1 MNSATI
7 LATLKQLG
15 YESVPASWYR
25 HIADWD
31 AWYRGSVPDFH
42 SYTVFNGMRHVRCRK
57 LTAGMAKNIA
67 ESWADLLMNAG
78 LSVTLEGGP
87 EQAFFD
93 AVCAANNFRTMMNL
107 YEEYTFALG
116 TSAVVLRLTGVPVD
130 GEGRL
135 LEPGAVRPSPA
146 IAVDFVRADGI
157 YPLSWENG
165 VIRECAFATAHYD
178 GGREYLYLQVHRRDR
193 EEQTCLVENYLYR
206 VPEGAADTG
215 GAASLERAG
224 LNAIPVTRGIAP
236 VFRTHSPEP
245 LFFINTPNIA
255 NNLAPDV
262 PMGISVFANAVD
274 QLMDCD
280 NIFDSLNSEFVL
292 GRKRIMVKPEAVRSL
307 DGEPLF
313 DANDLVFYILP
324 EDGQNRSTVQ
334 EITATLRVDQHVA
347 GLQLALDLLGLKCGF
362 GPNHWKFDAG
372 HITTATQ
379 IITANSEEYR
389 TQQKHQL
396 VLESLLLRFARTVL
410 RLGRDFLGLELD
422 TEVPI
427 SVDFDRSTVEND
439 GEEFERDIQMLEHG
453 ILSKEEFRMKWI
465 NEDEQTAKD
474 ALADVRNENAVN
486 GEEPPIQ
493 AG

>member
-7 LATLKQLG
+7 LATLKSLG
-15 YESVPASWYR
+15 YECVPASWYR

-116 TSAVVLRLTGVPVD
+116 TSAVVLRLTGLQVD
-130 GEGRL
+130 REGNL
-135 LEPGAVRPSPA
+135 LTAEPQTVMKPA
-146 IAVDFVRADGI
+146 ICMDFIRADGI
-157 YPLSWENG
+157 FPLSWENG
-165 VIRECAFATAHYD
+165 VIRECAFATTHTYA
-178 GGREYLYLQVHRRDR
+178 GKEYLYLQMHLLNPDGTYRI
-193 EEQTCLVENYLYR
+193 ENRLFLKPDSSDYLQ
-206 VPEGAADTG
+206 EAA
-215 GAASLERAG
+215 LEDLPAT
-224 LNAIPVTRGIAP
+224 AGIAP
-236 VFRTHSPEP
+236 VFHTHLTEP
-245 LFFINTPNIA
+245 LFFLNSPNIA

-262 PMGISVFANAVD
+262 PMGISVFANAID

-292 GRKRIMVKPEAVRSL
+292 GRKRIMVKPEALRNL

-313 DANDLVFYILP
+313 DANDLVFYLLP
-324 EDGQNRSTVQ
+324 ENSQTGSTVQ
-334 EITATLRVDQHVA
+334 EIRADLRVEQHVS
-347 GLQLALDLLGLKCGF
+347 GLQVALDLLGLKCGF

-379 IITANSEEYR
+379 ILSANSEEYR

-396 VLESLLLRFARTVL
+396 VLEALLLRLARTVIL
-410 RLGRDFLGLELD
+410 LGKDFLGLPLRPD
-422 TEVPI
+422 IPV
-427 SVDFDRSTVEND
+427 SVDFDNSAVENLRD
-439 GEEFERDIQMLEHG
+439 TFDRDISMLEHG
-453 ILSKEEFRMKWI
+453 ILSKEEFRAKWM
-465 NEDEQTAKD
+465 NEDSKTAATAVREVKQTA
-474 ALADVRNENAVN
+474 ADN
-486 GEEPPIQ
+486 G
-493 AG
+493 

>member
-1 MNSATI
+1 MNSETI
-7 LATLKQLG
+7 LKTLKSLG

-178 GGREYLYLQVHRRDR
+178 GGR
-193 EEQTCLVENYLYR
+193 
-206 VPEGAADTG
+206 
-215 GAASLERAG
+215 
-224 LNAIPVTRGIAP
+224 
-236 VFRTHSPEP
+236 
-245 LFFINTPNIA
+245 
-255 NNLAPDV
+255 
-262 PMGISVFANAVD
+262 
-274 QLMDCD
+274 
-280 NIFDSLNSEFVL
+280 
-292 GRKRIMVKPEAVRSL
+292 
-307 DGEPLF
+307 
-313 DANDLVFYILP
+313 
-324 EDGQNRSTVQ
+324 
-334 EITATLRVDQHVA
+334 
-347 GLQLALDLLGLKCGF
+347 
-362 GPNHWKFDAG
+362 
-372 HITTATQ
+372 
-379 IITANSEEYR
+379 
-389 TQQKHQL
+389 
-396 VLESLLLRFARTVL
+396 
-410 RLGRDFLGLELD
+410 
-422 TEVPI
+422 
-427 SVDFDRSTVEND
+427 
-439 GEEFERDIQMLEHG
+439 
-453 ILSKEEFRMKWI
+453 
-465 NEDEQTAKD
+465 
-474 ALADVRNENAVN
+474 
-486 GEEPPIQ
+486 
-493 AG
+493 

>member
-1 MNSATI
+1 MKS
-7 LATLKQLG
+7 LG
-15 YESVPASWYR
+15 YESIPSSWYQ

-31 AWYRGSVPDFH
+31 AWYRGSVPEFH
-42 SYTVFNGMRHVRCRK
+42 DYTVFNGMRHVRCRK

-67 ESWADLLMNAG
+67 ESWADLLMNAS
-78 LSVTLEGGP
+78 LSVTLEGRS
-87 EQAFFD
+87 EQEFFD
-93 AVCAANNFRTMMNL
+93 AVCAANNFRRMMNL

-116 TSAVVLRLTGVPVD
+116 TSAIVLRLTGVPVD
-130 GEGRL
+130 ESGNLMKPGRSKHYVPEL
-135 LEPGAVRPSPA
+135 A
-146 IAVDFVRADGI
+146 IDFVRADGI

-165 VIRECAFATAHYD
+165 VIRECAFATSHTAS
-178 GGREYLYLQVHRRDR
+178 GREYLYLQFHLLQPDR
-193 EEQTCLVENYLYR
+193 TYRIENRLYTSTSGS
-206 VPEGAADTG
+206 ETSDAATLAEVSLDALPATG
-215 GAASLERAG
+215 D
-224 LNAIPVTRGIAP
+224 IAP
-236 VFRTHSPEP
+236 VFLTQSPEP

-292 GRKRIMVKPEAVRSL
+292 GRKRIMVKPEAIRSL
-307 DGEPLF
+307 NGEPLF

-324 EDGQNRSTVQ
+324 EDGQNGSSVQ
-334 EITATLRVDQHVA
+334 EITATLRIEQHA
-347 GLQLALDLLGLKCGF
+347 TGLQLALDLLGLKCGF

-379 IITANSEEYR
+379 ILSANSEEYR

-410 RLGRDFLGLELD
+410 RLGRDFLGLPLD
-422 TEVPI
+422 PDVPI
-427 SVDFDRSTVEND
+427 SVDFDRSTVENA
-439 GEEFERDIQMLEHG
+439 GEEFGRDIQMLDHG
-453 ILSKEEFRMKWI
+453 ILSKEEFRMKWL
-465 NEDEQTAKD
+465 NEDQGTA
-474 ALADVRNENAVN
+474 ASAIRENSMES
-486 GEEPPIQ
+486 GEAKPLP